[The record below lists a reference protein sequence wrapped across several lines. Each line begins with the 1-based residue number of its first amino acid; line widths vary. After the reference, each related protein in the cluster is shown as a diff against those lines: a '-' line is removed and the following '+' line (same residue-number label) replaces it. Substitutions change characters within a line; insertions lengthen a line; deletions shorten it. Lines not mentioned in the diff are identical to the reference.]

1 MQHAETQTAAYLL
14 AFCSAIFMLDEP
26 THER

>member
-1 MQHAETQTAAYLL
+1 MQHAETQIAIYLP